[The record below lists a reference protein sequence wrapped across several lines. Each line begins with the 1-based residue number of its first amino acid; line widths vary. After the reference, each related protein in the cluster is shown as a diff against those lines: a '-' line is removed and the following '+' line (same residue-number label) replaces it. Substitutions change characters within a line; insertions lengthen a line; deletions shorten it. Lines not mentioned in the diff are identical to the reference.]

1 MAKGS
6 TKEERSTNK
15 GISEEESRYRG
26 LFEYSPISLW
36 EEDFTA
42 GKSFFDEL
50 RKKGIKDFRKYFESH
65 PEAVEKCAGLVKVLD
80 VNQRTLDLYNA
91 KNKKELLMGLPE
103 VFGEESFIVFREE
116 IIALAEG
123 KTTFESEAVNKTLKG
138 DRIEIQLSL
147 AVAPGCEETLSKVFV
162 SILDITKRKQAE
174 VALNRR
180 LQVEEIITGV
190 SSRFVNV
197 IDMDSA
203 ITTTLADIGTLSGAS
218 RSYLFLLR
226 DEQRMMD
233 NTHEWCSEGVEPQKD
248 NLQGLPSD
256 MVPWWMSKLLKQEL
270 IHITDVSKLPK
281 EAAAERE
288 ILEDQ
293 DIKSLLVLPAMVG
306 GELAGFLGFDNV
318 ENIGEWSEENVTLL
332 RVGAEIIG
340 NALDR
345 QRGEEA
351 LRMSEQRIRL
361 LFDSA
366 PVGILTSDRTGTILA
381 VNPAILKILGS
392 PSAEATKAINIL
404 TFPPLV
410 DAGVSADFRQCLD
423 TGDIT
428 VSEHPYTT
436 NWGKKIHLRYHL
448 SPIKDEEGTVTRVLA
463 VVEDFTAL
471 KEAQDALRTSEE
483 LFRAIF
489 DRSAVGIARMHLDGR
504 IFETNRALQRFLG
517 YSGDELRG
525 KLVFDLS
532 HPEDML
538 KDYALVK
545 EMVDGK
551 RDHYQ
556 IEKRFFKKNGSEV
569 RGNLNASMM
578 HDPTGKPEFIVAV
591 LEDITERKTVR

>member
-6 TKEERSTNK
+6 TKKERNVKK
-15 GISEEESRYRG
+15 GLSEEESRYRG

-42 GKSFFDEL
+42 LKSFFDDL
-50 RKKGIKDFRKYFESH
+50 QKKGVKDFRKYFEGH
-65 PEAVEKCAGLVKVLD
+65 PEAVEKCAGIVNVID
-80 VNQRTLDLYNA
+80 VNKRTLDLYKA
-91 KNKKELLMGLPE
+91 KSKKELLLGLPK
-103 VFGEESFIVFREE
+103 VFGEESFPVFREE

-138 DRIEIQLSL
+138 DRIGIRLSL
-147 AVAPGCEETLSKVFV
+147 AVAPGYEGTLFKVFV
-162 SILDITKRKQAE
+162 SILDITKRKRAE
-174 VALNRR
+174 AALNRR
-180 LQVEEIITGV
+180 LKVEETITGV

-197 IDMDSA
+197 TDMDTA
-203 ITTTLADIGTLSGAS
+203 ITATLADMGTLSGAS
-218 RSYLFLLR
+218 RSYLFKLR

-233 NTHEWCSEGVEPQKD
+233 NTHEWCSKGVESQKE

-256 MVPWWMSKLLKQEL
+256 MLPWWMSKLMKQEL
-270 IHITDVSKLPK
+270 IHITDVSELPK

-288 ILEDQ
+288 ILEEQ
-293 DIKSLLVLPAMVG
+293 DIKSLLVLPVLVG
-306 GELAGFLGFDNV
+306 GELSGFLGFDNV
-318 ENIGEWSEENVTLL
+318 EDIGEWSEENVTLL

-340 NALDR
+340 NALER
-345 QRGEEA
+345 QRSEEA
-351 LRMSEQRIRL
+351 LRESEQRIRL
-361 LFDSA
+361 LFDCA
-366 PVGILTSDRTGTILA
+366 PVGILTSDKTGTILA

-392 PSAEATKAINIL
+392 PSAEATKAINLL

-423 TGDIT
+423 TGEIT

-436 NWGKKIHLRYHL
+436 AWGKKIHLRYHL
-448 SPIKDEEGTVTRVLA
+448 SPIKDEDGTVARVLA

-504 IFETNRALQRFLG
+504 IFETNLALQRFFG

-538 KDYALVK
+538 KDYALLK

-591 LEDITERKTVR
+591 VEDITERKNAK